1 MIKAFDPAQKQNLS
15 YALSYLGFL
24 ILFCIGA
31 LFYRQPFTAIL
42 LLLLIILPF
51 LSVFFTS
58 RATKKIKLDFH
69 AATNAVERG
78 FPIVFTITLKN
89 PSLFPLLNCNLSFSY
104 ENLFY
109 PKNTAEILSIPATPK
124 KETKFS
130 FSFDTRYA
138 GMVQIEFDTLAVTDY
153 LHLYTFRIPVKKSF
167 RIPVLVPSVP
177 YTAPILFTKEENDGD
192 EDSVMSHLGLPS
204 AEIKELREYRPG
216 DKLQN
221 IHWKMSAKADAL
233 LVKEFDRQAEHF
245 PVIIPE
251 LYKGKI
257 QDTLLTLNSLCEAL
271 LSRQEIFRI
280 LLFHPGDKSFSSH
293 TISDRESLHQIILT
307 IYFQPLYPVPH
318 YARDT
323 YLEETDGAKSFIC
336 IDGKD
341 VTEEKYS

>member
-1 MIKAFDPAQKQNLS
+1 MIKTFCKMQKQNLS
-15 YALSYLGFL
+15 YALSYFCFL
-24 ILFCIGA
+24 VLFCIGA

-58 RATKKIKLDFH
+58 RTAKKIRLQFH
-69 AATNAVERG
+69 TATNSVEQG
-78 FPIVFTITLKN
+78 YPILFTIAINN
-89 PSLFPLLNCNLSFSY
+89 PSFFPLLNCNLSFSY

-109 PKNTAEILSIPATPK
+109 PKNTAEILSIPANSR
-124 KETKFS
+124 KETKFTL
-130 FSFDTRYA
+130 SFDTAYA
-138 GMVQIEFDTLAVTDY
+138 GMVQIEFDTLFVTDY
-153 LHLYTFRIPVKKSF
+153 LHLYTFRIPLKKSF

-177 YTAPILFTKEENDGD
+177 YTAPILFSKVENEGE
-192 EDSVMSHLGLPS
+192 EDSVTSHLGLPS
-204 AEIKELREYRPG
+204 GEIKEIREYHPG

-221 IHWKMSAKADAL
+221 IHWKMSAKTDDL

-251 LYKGKI
+251 LYKNKI

-271 LSRQEIFRI
+271 LAKQEIFRI
-280 LLFHPGDKSFSSH
+280 LLFHPGDKSFSTH
-293 TISDRESLHQIILT
+293 TITDRESLHQTLLT
-307 IYFQPLYPVPH
+307 IYFQPLYPIPH

-323 YLEETDGAKSFIC
+323 FLEETDGSKSFIC
-336 IDGKD
+336 IDGKE